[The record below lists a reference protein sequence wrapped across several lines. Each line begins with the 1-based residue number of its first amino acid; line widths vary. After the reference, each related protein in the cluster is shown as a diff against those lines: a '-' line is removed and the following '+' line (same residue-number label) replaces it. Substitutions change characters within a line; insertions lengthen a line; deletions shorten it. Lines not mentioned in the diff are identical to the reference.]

1 MKLGTYTKQP
11 TERESYTINYAE
23 DLTAGDNV
31 RVAAAS
37 VTPPGLEVTNVA
49 VTGPRVRFWVEGGAV
64 GVAYKV
70 TVTTETED
78 NRVLVDEVII
88 KIKDY

>member
-11 TERESYTINYAE
+11 TEKESYTISYAE
-23 DLTAGDNV
+23 DLTLGDNV
-31 RVAAAS
+31 KSATAE
-37 VTPPGLEVTNVA
+37 VTPAGLTVDNVFVA
-49 VTGPRVRFWVEGGAV
+49 SPRVRFWVSGGTV
-64 GVAYKV
+64 NVIYKV
-70 TVTTETED
+70 TVTTTTED